1 MKHRSIYTGH
11 WYSKELKPHK
21 KQQTKTLLKN
31 KERQYIMHWDMFKR
45 LKTKS

>member
-1 MKHRSIYTGH
+1 MKHWSTYTGH
-11 WYSKELKPHK
+11 WYSKEVKTSQ

-45 LKTKS
+45 LNTNS